1 MKKENL
7 KAIRKSI
14 KHWAL
19 DIRRP
24 FLNGDKILLPDEVE
38 GHLVFVWWSSCEPVN
53 CTGTSCDLCSLNDR
67 SGCYYICFRC
77 PLQRNGMG
85 CSRTDSPYSAFCKS
99 PNLET
104 ATGMV
109 HALVGTYWAERNEK

>member
-24 FLNGDKILLPDEVE
+24 LLNGDKILLPDEVE
-38 GHLVFVWWSSCEPVN
+38 GYLVFIWWSSCEAV
-53 CTGTSCDLCSLNDR
+53 
-67 SGCYYICFRC
+67 I
-77 PLQRNGMG
+77 
-85 CSRTDSPYSAFCKS
+85 K
-99 PNLET
+99 
-104 ATGMV
+104 
-109 HALVGTYWAERNEK
+109 